1 MVNNTTTD
9 NKNSSTDDILDNHD
23 NDNNNNN
30 NNLTHALSPL
40 RYNHLR
46 DRDENI
52 IIREM
57 NLNDKSSEEEGGL
70 KMSFLKNI
78 DSEDSEDSEY
88 EDVNDK
94 GKSSSNSNTDPSGN
108 KINPKI
114 TYKKIT
120 YKKIEEYIDEN
131 YFEKTYK
138 YSSSLDILASY
149 LKGQKLIYM
158 ESKAFCELQLNYLML
173 PSIFLS
179 TAATLLSTVVKDLY
193 WGAYMIAG
201 VNGLIAFLL
210 ALVNYLKLDA
220 ASEAHKISA
229 HQYDK
234 LQTSIEFLSGKI
246 LLFTTYSEKNHDE
259 NNLQFKTSE
268 QEREEEN
275 EKKKEKEK
283 ETQMETKMSEKLSD
297 IEKKINEIKETN
309 QFIVPKEIRTRYPII
324 YNTNI
329 FLIIKKLE
337 DVRKRKINNLKE
349 VYNKKNY
356 YLAVMEAKR
365 NKNKFAASK
374 KLQKE
379 IKYLYERKEQ
389 YIKDILLLKSAF
401 SIIDEMFVK
410 EIENAVNMKKY
421 RLRRWFM
428 CSCGLET
435 KMKDPRELNDFIKDI
450 MLPYGNNNELELKAT
465 KMMNEYDK
473 IRSEINKSNQ
483 QFFNKTNELILKN
496 MDITN
501 NIYDKIE
508 QGLYKN
514 EENYKNY
521 KNDKND
527 NKNSSTT
534 AMFKRIVNLN
544 LCNDE
549 NTSSKMVL
557 YQEPPEIH
565 TYNSHQS
572 DSDES
577 CMDLDVKKI
586 NKINNK

>member
-1 MVNNTTTD
+1 MGNNSSLDDKISTTD
-9 NKNSSTDDILDNHD
+9 TLNNHD
-23 NDNNNNN
+23 TDNLSN
-30 NNLTHALSPL
+30 ALSPL

-46 DRDENI
+46 ERDENI

-57 NLNDKSSEEEGGL
+57 NLNDKSSEESGL
-70 KMSFLKNI
+70 KTNLVKST
-78 DSEDSEDSEY
+78 DSEEEEDSEDSEY

-94 GKSSSNSNTDPSGN
+94 GKSSNNSNTDPSGN
-108 KINPKI
+108 KIHTKT

-120 YKKIEEYIDEN
+120 YKELEEYIDEN

-179 TAATLLSTVVKDLY
+179 TAATLLSSIVKDLY
-193 WGAYMIAG
+193 WGSYMIAG
-201 VNGLIAFLL
+201 INGLIAFLL

-246 LLFTTYSEKNHDE
+246 LLFTTYSDKNHDE
-259 NNLQFKTSE
+259 NTLQIKTY
-268 QEREEEN
+268 EEEKEEET
-275 EKKKEKEK
+275 EKKKEKEM
-283 ETQMETKMSEKLSD
+283 QTKMSEKLSD

-379 IKYLYERKEQ
+379 IKYLYEKKEQ
-389 YIKDILLLKSAF
+389 YIKEILLLKSAF

-410 EIENAVNMKKY
+410 EVENAVNMKKY

-465 KMMNEYDK
+465 KMLNEYDK

-514 EENYKNY
+514 DTN
-521 KNDKND
+521 
-527 NKNSSTT
+527 NKNTPT
-534 AMFKRIVNLN
+534 MFKRIVNLN

-549 NTSSKMVL
+549 NSSSKMVL
-557 YQEPPEIH
+557 YQSPPEIY

-586 NKINNK
+586 NKINKLI